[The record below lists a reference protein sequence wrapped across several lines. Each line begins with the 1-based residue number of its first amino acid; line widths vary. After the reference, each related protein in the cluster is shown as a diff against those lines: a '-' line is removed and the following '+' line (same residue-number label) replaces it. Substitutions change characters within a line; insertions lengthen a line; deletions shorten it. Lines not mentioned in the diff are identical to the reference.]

1 MTRFLLALAGLMGAS
16 DIAAWAAAAH
26 LAAGT
31 SLDTAA
37 YMLLFHA
44 PAITAIA
51 LALREG
57 AIHRFFGLMAA
68 EGLALGAVLFSSDL
82 ALRSF
87 MGTPLFRLAAPI
99 GGMIVIAGWLLL
111 AVAALA
117 APRAPTP

>member
-1 MTRFLLALAGLMGAS
+1 MIRILLVLAGLMGAGG
-16 DIAAWAAAAH
+16 IAAWSAAAH

-31 SLDTAA
+31 SLDVAA

-44 PAITAIA
+44 PAIVAIA

-57 AIHRFFGLMAA
+57 ALHHLFGLMAA

-82 ALRSF
+82 ALRSLL
-87 MGTPLFRLAAPI
+87 GTPLFRLAAPI
-99 GGMIVIAGWLLL
+99 GGVIVIAGWLLL

-117 APRAPTP
+117 APRERT

>member
-1 MTRFLLALAGLMGAS
+1 MTRVLLALAGLMGAS
-16 DIAAWAAAAH
+16 GIAAWSAAAH

-57 AIHRFFGLMAA
+57 ALHRFFGLMAA
-68 EGLALGAVLFSSDL
+68 EGLVLGAVLFSSDL
-82 ALRSF
+82 ALRSL

-99 GGMIVIAGWLLL
+99 GGVIVIAGWLLL

-117 APRAPTP
+117 VPRAQT

>member
-1 MTRFLLALAGLMGAS
+1 MTRLLLALAGLMGAS
-16 DIAAWAAAAH
+16 GIAAWSAAAH

-31 SLDTAA
+31 SLDIGA

-44 PAITAIA
+44 PAIAAIA

-57 AIHRFFGLMAA
+57 ALHRFFGLLAA
-68 EGLALGAVLFSSDL
+68 EGLLLGAVLFSVDL
-82 ALRSF
+82 ALRSL

-99 GGMIVIAGWLLL
+99 GGVIVIAGWLLL

-117 APRAPTP
+117 APRVRT